1 MSTYRKFG
9 FTSQE
14 SFNSL
19 MDAAGLRQEEEG
31 VFSYVNCA
39 VHEIGTVCIAQ
50 DAEGVCTAYDPR
62 WAVDIIFYQEVP
74 TEFLPFVVWP
84 TPGSAVHWYGGWEG
98 TYAVD
103 FCANNPNDPFCTL
116 APPTE

>member
-39 VHEIGTVCIAQ
+39 VHEIGAVCIAQ
-50 DAEGVCTAYDPR
+50 DAEGVCTDYDPR

-74 TEFLPFVVWP
+74 TEFLPFLVWP
-84 TPGSAVHWYGGWEG
+84 APNSAVHWFGGWES
-98 TYAVD
+98 TYA
-103 FCANNPNDPFCTL
+103 AAYEQATG
-116 APPTE
+116 E